1 MSGRDE
7 KIRLRR
13 RVREVIS
20 SLQHLDDELIE
31 LSESLP
37 LPLDADEMWEA
48 QLPESF
54 PAYLYAAIETV
65 RTDCLQ
71 DAIDTLIAAL
81 RQSDVSL
88 RQRFLRAS
96 GASRLEMGGISFLQ
110 PKTGDDAE
118 RKETPPCSE

>member
-13 RVREVIS
+13 QVREVVS
-20 SLQHLDDELIE
+20 GLLRLDDELAE
-31 LSESLP
+31 LAESFS

-48 QLPESF
+48 RFPESF
-54 PAYLYAAIETV
+54 EARLYAALDAV

-71 DAIDTLIAAL
+71 DAVDTLLAAL

-88 RQRFLRAS
+88 RQRFLQAGPKR
-96 GASRLEMGGISFLQ
+96 GGISFLHE
-110 PKTGDDAE
+110 KTGNDAA
-118 RKETPPCSE
+118 RKETPPCLD